1 MMNATGKAMRKIL
14 LLAVMLLPFGLL
26 AQEVQTGTIEGL
38 DQDNGALV
46 ISGRRVAFS
55 DSVTQVILE
64 GQPLGA
70 HRLDQGMVVRYTLNE
85 AGVLLR
91 VEVIGPAEKLQ
102 ELQQN

>member
-1 MMNATGKAMRKIL
+1 MRKFRL
-14 LLAVMLLPFGLL
+14 MFVLAALFTAAVQ

-38 DQDNGALV
+38 DQDNGSLI
-46 ISGRRVAFS
+46 ISGLRVGFA
-55 DSVTQVILE
+55 DAITQVFWE

-70 HRLDQGMVVRYTLNE
+70 QRLDQGMVVRYTLNE

-102 ELQQN
+102 ELQRN